1 MFRKG
6 LTMIYTVI
14 SEAKGGKREAVL
26 FPIAPDRVRIIA
38 RGRSDSMDLYSHD
51 GQAWFTESGKAVRF
65 DFLCGA
71 VGNAALVMTAASA
84 A

>member
-1 MFRKG
+1 
-6 LTMIYTVI
+6 MIYTVI
-14 SEAKGGKREAVL
+14 SEARGGKREAVL
-26 FPIAPDRVRIIA
+26 FPIAPDRLRIIA

-51 GQAWFTESGKAVRF
+51 GQTWFTESGQTVCF

-71 VGNAALVMTAASA
+71 AGNAARILTAASA